1 MTKISERSF
10 ETIENPGSSS
20 LKVPD
25 QFAASV
31 EKGNKK
37 VTEAFLKFASGA
49 EATQKMLPPIL
60 ETTSLFGNE
69 LWWKTIAALQADAE
83 ASFSHLQALLG
94 ANSPS
99 QILEQQSTFF
109 RKRVETSLQH
119 AKEVRVLSSRAV
131 EEISKP
137 VKDAF
142 DKVLTDLKAT

>member
-10 ETIENPGSSS
+10 ETIENPASSP

-25 QFAASV
+25 QFGASV
-31 EKGNKK
+31 EKGNKQ
-37 VTEAFLKFASGA
+37 VTEALLKFASGA
-49 EATQKMLPPIL
+49 EATQKMLAPIL

-99 QILEQQSTFF
+99 QILELQSTFLS
-109 RKRVETSLQH
+109 KRVETSLQH

-142 DKVLTDLKAT
+142 DKVLTNPKAT

>member
-1 MTKISERSF
+1 
-10 ETIENPGSSS
+10 
-20 LKVPD
+20 
-25 QFAASV
+25 
-31 EKGNKK
+31 
-37 VTEAFLKFASGA
+37 VTEAFLKLASGA

>member
-60 ETTSLFGNE
+60 ETTSLFG
-69 LWWKTIAALQADAE
+69 
-83 ASFSHLQALLG
+83 
-94 ANSPS
+94 
-99 QILEQQSTFF
+99 
-109 RKRVETSLQH
+109 
-119 AKEVRVLSSRAV
+119 
-131 EEISKP
+131 
-137 VKDAF
+137 
-142 DKVLTDLKAT
+142 